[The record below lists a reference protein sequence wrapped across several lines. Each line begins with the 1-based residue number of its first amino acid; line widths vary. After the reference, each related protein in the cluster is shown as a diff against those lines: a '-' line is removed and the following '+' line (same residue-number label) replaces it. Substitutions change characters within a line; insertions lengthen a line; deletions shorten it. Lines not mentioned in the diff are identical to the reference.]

1 MRGPPLITHLFVAVD
16 ETEEVFNQMI
26 SNIRS
31 NKDTNLKTADISLNI
46 TEEKSLIFDNITLD
60 NLLGRAVFSP

>member
-1 MRGPPLITHLFVAVD
+1 MITHLFVAVD